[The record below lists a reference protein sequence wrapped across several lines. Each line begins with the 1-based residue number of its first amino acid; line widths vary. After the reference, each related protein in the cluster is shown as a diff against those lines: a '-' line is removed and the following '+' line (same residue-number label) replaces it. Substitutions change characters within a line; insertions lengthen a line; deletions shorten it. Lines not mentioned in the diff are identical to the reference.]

1 MKKRFLLIFL
11 IPLISFQGFSQIEKN
26 TMLLGGNASMI
37 ASTSGNSFFN
47 FNPGAAFFINNHLC
61 IGASASLMFFNEEFY
76 WGAAPF
82 TRYYFSPKKTQSVFA
97 SGSLGISNLN
107 STSLNFSTGVGH
119 VWFIN
124 KNVGFETEL
133 IGSTNF
139 EDFTVGMYLGFQVY
153 FKESSK

>member
-1 MKKRFLLIFL
+1 MKKHLLLFFL
-11 IPLISFQGFSQIEKN
+11 IVTFSTRVFSQIETK
-26 TMLLGGNASMI
+26 TRILGGNASMI

-47 FNPGAAFFINNHLC
+47 FNPGAGFFINDHIC
-61 IGASASLMFFNEEFY
+61 IGASASLLYFNQDFY

-82 TRYYFSPKKTQSVFA
+82 GRYYFTPKKTQSVFA
-97 SGSLGISNLN
+97 SSSLGISNLN
-107 STSLNFSTGVGH
+107 STSINFSTGVGN

-139 EDFTVGMYLGFQVY
+139 EDLTVGMYLGFQFY
-153 FKESSK
+153 FNKSSK

>member
-1 MKKRFLLIFL
+1 MKKHFPLFFL
-11 IPLISFQGFSQIEKN
+11 IVTFSTKVFSQIEKK

-47 FNPGAAFFINNHLC
+47 FNPGAGFFINDHIC
-61 IGASASLMFFNEEFY
+61 IGASASLMFYNEEFY

-82 TRYYFSPKKTQSVFA
+82 TRYYFTPKKTQSVFA

-107 STSLNFSTGVGH
+107 STSLNVSTGIGN

-139 EDFTVGMYLGFQVY
+139 EDFTVGMYLGFQFY
-153 FKESSK
+153 FNKSSK

>member
-1 MKKRFLLIFL
+1 
-11 IPLISFQGFSQIEKN
+11 
-26 TMLLGGNASMI
+26 MLLGGNASMI

-47 FNPGAAFFINNHLC
+47 FNPGAGFFINDHLC

-76 WGAAPF
+76 WGAASF
-82 TRYYFSPKKTQSVFA
+82 GRYYFTPKKTQSVFA

-107 STSLNFSTGVGH
+107 LTSLNVSTGIGH

-139 EDFTVGMYLGFQVY
+139 EDFTVGMYLGFQFY
-153 FKESSK
+153 FKKSSE